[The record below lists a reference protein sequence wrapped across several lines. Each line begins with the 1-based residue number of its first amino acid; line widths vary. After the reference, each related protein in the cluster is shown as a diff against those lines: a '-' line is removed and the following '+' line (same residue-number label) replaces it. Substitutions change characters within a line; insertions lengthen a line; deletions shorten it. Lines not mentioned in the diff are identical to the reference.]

1 MACSSR
7 ELPAGPAQEAHCGPR
22 GAAGAD
28 VRRHP
33 AVQAGVRRR
42 VHGVPR
48 HGRVLAPLVRRGAPG
63 TDGLPHQEAARRG
76 GNPLW
81 QGEDLPTREM
91 RGQNQEE
98 ILLGRLAAVMPRGGR
113 KGDPWK
119 VLCFVGVKRA
129 EWK

>member
-1 MACSSR
+1 MACCFR
-7 ELPAGPAQEAHCGPR
+7 ELPAGPAQEAHRGPR

-48 HGRVLAPLVRRGAPG
+48 HGRVLTPLVRRGAPG
-63 TDGLPHQEAARRG
+63 TDGLPHQKAARRR

-81 QGEDLPTREM
+81 QREDLPPREM

-98 ILLGRLAAVMPRGGR
+98 VLLSKLPAMTPE
-113 KGDPWK
+113 GD
-119 VLCFVGVKRA
+119 FKR
-129 EWK
+129 

>member
-1 MACSSR
+1 MACSCR
-7 ELPAGPAQEAHCGPR
+7 ELPAGPAQEGHGGPR

-48 HGRVLAPLVRRGAPG
+48 HGRVLTPLVCRGAPG
-63 TDGLPHQEAARRG
+63 TDGLPHQKAACRG

-81 QGEDLPTREM
+81 QGKDLPPREM
-91 RGQNQEE
+91 RGQDQEE
-98 ILLGRLAAVMPRGGR
+98 ILLGELAAVTPRGGG
-113 KGDPWK
+113 KGDRWE
-119 VLCFVGVKRA
+119 VLSLVGVKRA